1 MMITDRPWHAS
12 WDYAPALLDAA
23 ADRVRVLHEA
33 AARPGPG
40 DPAAVGEVCRLLA
53 RDLDVPAAVGVAAE
67 AGGDAVRLLISV
79 LGLA

>member
-1 MMITDRPWHAS
+1 MMILDRPWHAS
-12 WDYAPALLDAA
+12 WEYRPELLDVA

-40 DPAAVGEVCRLLA
+40 DPAAVGEVCRLLVH
-53 RDLDVPAAVGVAAE
+53 DLGVSAAVDVAADT
-67 AGGDAVRLLISV
+67 GGDAARLLISV